1 MNYLRKLKRGY
12 SYKNGKRTIDFVGK
26 SACLIMFIA
35 LLAIDS
41 ESSIPI
47 VTAFTLFPIVVL
59 YLWVIGAF
67 EN

>member
-1 MNYLRKLKRGY
+1 MNYLKKLERGY

-41 ESSIPI
+41 ESNIPI
-47 VTAFTLFPIVVL
+47 ITVFATLPMVTIYTAMRGGFSD
-59 YLWVIGAF
+59 
-67 EN
+67 

>member
-1 MNYLRKLKRGY
+1 MRFLKKLERGY

-26 SACLIMFIA
+26 SAGLIIFIA

>member
-1 MNYLRKLKRGY
+1 MRFLKKLERGY

-41 ESSIPI
+41 KSSIPI
-47 VTAFTLFPIVVL
+47 VTAFTLLPMVTIYTAMRGGFSD
-59 YLWVIGAF
+59 
-67 EN
+67 

>member
-1 MNYLRKLKRGY
+1 M
-12 SYKNGKRTIDFVGK
+12 SYFEKIYKKNARDWDFVGK
-26 SACLIMFIA
+26 SACWIMFIA

-47 VTAFTLFPIVVL
+47 ITAFTLFPIVVL

>member
-1 MNYLRKLKRGY
+1 MRFLKKLERGY

-41 ESSIPI
+41 ESNIPI
-47 VTAFTLFPIVVL
+47 ITVFATLPMVTIYTAMRGGFSD
-59 YLWVIGAF
+59 
-67 EN
+67 

>member
-1 MNYLRKLKRGY
+1 M
-12 SYKNGKRTIDFVGK
+12 SYFEKIYKKNARDWDFVGK

-47 VTAFTLFPIVVL
+47 VTAFATLPMVTIYTAMRGGFSD
-59 YLWVIGAF
+59 
-67 EN
+67 

>member
-1 MNYLRKLKRGY
+1 MHFLKKLKRGY

-59 YLWVIGAF
+59 YIWVIGGF
-67 EN
+67 SD

>member
-1 MNYLRKLKRGY
+1 MRFLKKLKRGY

-41 ESSIPI
+41 KSSIPI
-47 VTAFTLFPIVVL
+47 VTAFTLLPMVTIYTAMRGGFSD
-59 YLWVIGAF
+59 
-67 EN
+67 

>member
-1 MNYLRKLKRGY
+1 MNYFVKLKRGY
-12 SYKNGKRTIDFVGK
+12 SYKNGKKVIDFVGK